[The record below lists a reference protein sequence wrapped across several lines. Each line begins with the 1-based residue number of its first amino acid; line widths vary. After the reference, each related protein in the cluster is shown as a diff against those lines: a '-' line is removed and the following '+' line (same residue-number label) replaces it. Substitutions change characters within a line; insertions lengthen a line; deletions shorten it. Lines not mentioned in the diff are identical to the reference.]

1 MGWAFWAWV
10 ALQGL
15 TLLGVLNYWRH
26 LPMDRQEET
35 PDGVVVLLSV
45 RDDWDGG
52 AELIRRL
59 KAQTA
64 PFRLVIASS
73 GGCAAAEALAEREG
87 EWVQIVR
94 AGIAVDEGQKV
105 HKLRAAL
112 RVLRPEDRYLV
123 FVDADIEPPARLVGR
138 LLFPLVRGKADI
150 VTGYRLLLPAAH
162 PVAALVGAVEM
173 QLATLPRAASAT
185 MPWGGAMALSREVAE
200 RLDLD
205 ATLAGRLSD
214 DMAIGLAGWR
224 AKLRL
229 RPVRDLL
236 VASPLEARGA
246 VGFGVRQYRH
256 IVTNSVG
263 MWGIA
268 ALVVGCQTL
277 GWVWA
282 LGWGG
287 WSALAVGYAAAVG
300 RALVRRRILASV
312 LEPGQARAACRS
324 LWWDVLAP
332 FAVCWAHW
340 GMQLAAACSSRI
352 RWGGFDYWVKRGKV
366 ARMLPLHRADF
377 AVEPCPGSEAGGKE
391 SGHGAGRAG

>member
-1 MGWAFWAWV
+1 MSWAFWLWV
-10 ALQGL
+10 VLQGL
-15 TLLGVLNYWRH
+15 TLLGALNYWRH
-26 LPMDRQEET
+26 LPVDRQEEA
-35 PDGVVVLLSV
+35 PEGVVVLLSV

-52 AELIRRL
+52 AELIARL

-73 GGCAAAEALAEREG
+73 GGCAAAEALAAREG
-87 EWVQIVR
+87 DRVQIVR
-94 AGIAVDEGQKV
+94 AGVAVDEGQKV

-112 RVLRPEDRYLV
+112 RALRPEDRYLV

-150 VTGYRLLLPAAH
+150 VTGYRLLLPERSA
-162 PVAALVGAVEM
+162 VAALVGAVEM

-185 MPWGGAMALSREVAE
+185 MPWGGAMALTREVAE

-205 ATLAGRLSD
+205 AALAGRLSD

-236 VASPLEARGA
+236 VASPLEGRGA
-246 VGFGVRQYRH
+246 FGFGVRQYRH
-256 IVTNSVG
+256 IWTNSPG
-263 MWGIA
+263 MWA
-268 ALVVGCQTL
+268 VATFVVAVQAL

-282 LGWGG
+282 FGWGG
-287 WSALAVGYAAAVG
+287 WSAVAVGYAAAVG
-300 RALVRRRILASV
+300 RVLVRRRIIAEV
-312 LEPGQARAACRS
+312 VEQGQARAAQRS

-340 GMQLAAACSSRI
+340 GMQLAAVCSRRI
-352 RWGGFDYWVKRGKV
+352 RWGGFDYWVRRGKV
-366 ARMLPLHRADF
+366 VRMER
-377 AVEPCPGSEAGGKE
+377 SN
-391 SGHGAGRAG
+391 

>member
-1 MGWAFWAWV
+1 MSFALGLWV
-10 ALQGL
+10 VLQGL

-26 LPMDRQEET
+26 LPVDRKEEA

-52 AELIRRL
+52 GELIARL
-59 KAQTA
+59 KAQTVR
-64 PFRLVIASS
+64 FRLLIATS
-73 GGCAAAEALAEREG
+73 GACAAAEALAGREG
-87 EWVQIVR
+87 DWVQIVR
-94 AGIAVDEGQKV
+94 AGVARDEGQKV

-112 RVLRPEDRYLV
+112 RALREGDRYLV

-150 VTGYRLLLPAAH
+150 VTGYRLLLPEAGA
-162 PVAALVGAVEM
+162 VASLVGAVEM

-185 MPWGGAMALSREVAE
+185 MPWGGAMALTQEVAE

-205 ATLAGRLSD
+205 AVLAGRLSD

-236 VASPLEARGA
+236 VASPLEGRGA
-246 VGFGVRQYRH
+246 IGFGVRQYRH
-256 IVTNSVG
+256 IWTNSAG
-263 MWGIA
+263 MWVIA
-268 ALVVGCQTL
+268 SAVVGVQAL

-282 LGWGG
+282 IGWGG
-287 WSALAVGYAAAVG
+287 WGAVAVGYAAAVG
-300 RALVRRRILASV
+300 RALVRRRILKGV
-312 LEPGQARAACRS
+312 LDGAQAAAARRS

-332 FAVCWAHW
+332 FAVCWAHI
-340 GMQLAAACSSRI
+340 GMQIAAACSRRI
-352 RWGGFDYWVKRGKV
+352 RWGGFDYWVKSGKV
-366 ARMLPLHRADF
+366 ERMEM
-377 AVEPCPGSEAGGKE
+377 VG
-391 SGHGAGRAG
+391 

>member
-1 MGWAFWAWV
+1 MGWAFWAWAV
-10 ALQGL
+10 LQGL

-26 LPMDRQEET
+26 LPVDRKEEA
-35 PDGVVVLLSV
+35 PEGVVVLLSV

-52 AELIRRL
+52 AELIARL
-59 KAQTA
+59 KAQTVR
-64 PFRLVIASS
+64 FRLVIASS
-73 GGCAAAEALAEREG
+73 GGCAAAEALAAREG
-87 EWVQIVR
+87 DWVQLVR
-94 AGIAVDEGQKV
+94 AGMAVNEGQKV

-112 RVLRPEDRYLV
+112 RALRPEDRYLV

-150 VTGYRLLLPAAH
+150 VTGYRLLLPEAR

-185 MPWGGAMALSREVAE
+185 MPWGGAMALTREVAE

-205 ATLAGRLSD
+205 AALAGRLSD

-236 VASPLEARGA
+236 VASPLEGGGA
-246 VGFGVRQYRH
+246 IAFGVRQYRH

-268 ALVVGCQTL
+268 ALVVGAQAL

-282 LGWGG
+282 MCWGG
-287 WSALAVGYAAAVG
+287 WGALAIGYAAAFG
-300 RALVRRRILASV
+300 RALGRRRIIAGV
-312 LEPGQARAACRS
+312 LEPDQARAARRS

-340 GMQLAAACSSRI
+340 GMQLAAAGSRRI
-352 RWGGFDYWVKRGKV
+352 RWGGFDYWVSGGKV
-366 ARMLPLHRADF
+366 VRMRRARELSISQTA
-377 AVEPCPGSEAGGKE
+377 
-391 SGHGAGRAG
+391 

>member
-1 MGWAFWAWV
+1 MNWALGLWV
-10 ALQGL
+10 VLQGL

-26 LPMDRQEET
+26 LPVDRQEET
-35 PDGVVVLLSV
+35 PEGVVVLLSV

-52 AELIRRL
+52 AGLIARL

-64 PFRLVIASS
+64 RFRLLIATS
-73 GGCAAAEALAEREG
+73 GACAAAEALAAREG
-87 EWVQIVR
+87 DWVQIVR
-94 AGIAVDEGQKV
+94 AGVASDEGQKV

-112 RVLRPEDRYLV
+112 RALREGDRYLL

-150 VTGYRLLLPAAH
+150 VTGYRLLLPERD
-162 PVAALVGAVEM
+162 VRAALVGAVEM

-185 MPWGGAMALSREVAE
+185 MPWGGAMALTREVAE

-205 ATLAGRLSD
+205 AALAGRLSD

-236 VASPLEARGA
+236 VASPLDGRGA

-256 IVTNSVG
+256 IVTNSAG
-263 MWGIA
+263 MWLIA
-268 ALVVGCQTL
+268 CAVVGCQAL

-287 WSALAVGYAAAVG
+287 WSAVAAGYAAAVG
-300 RALVRRRILASV
+300 RALVRRRIIADV
-312 LEPGQARAACRS
+312 VEPAQARAVRRS

-340 GMQLAAACSSRI
+340 GMQWAAACSRRI
-352 RWGGFDYWVKRGKV
+352 SWGGFEYWVKRGKV
-366 ARMLPLHRADF
+366 VRMA
-377 AVEPCPGSEAGGKE
+377 KI
-391 SGHGAGRAG
+391 GRI

>member
-1 MGWAFWAWV
+1 MTWALGLWI

-15 TLLGVLNYWRH
+15 SLAGVLNYWRH
-26 LPMDRQEET
+26 LPKNGQEEA
-35 PDGVVVLLSV
+35 PDGVVMLLSV

-52 AELIRRL
+52 PELIARL

-64 PFRLVIASS
+64 RFRLLIATS
-73 GGCAAAEALAEREG
+73 GDCAAAEVLAAREG
-87 EWVQIVR
+87 DWVQIVR
-94 AGIAVDEGQKV
+94 AGVAVDEGQKV

-112 RVLRPEDRYLV
+112 RALRAGDRYLV

-138 LLFPLVRGKADI
+138 LLFPLARGKADI
-150 VTGYRLLLPAAH
+150 VTGYRLLLPEAH
-162 PVAALVGAVEM
+162 WQAALVGAVEM

-185 MPWGGAMALSREVAE
+185 MPWGGAMALTREVAE

-205 ATLAGRLSD
+205 AALAGRLSD

-236 VASPLEARGA
+236 IASPLEARGS

-263 MWGIA
+263 MWA
-268 ALVVGCQTL
+268 VATLVVAAQAS

-282 LGWGG
+282 IGWGG
-287 WSALAVGYAAAVG
+287 LGAVVVGYGAAAA
-300 RALVRRRILASV
+300 RALVRRRILGRV
-312 LEPGQARAACRS
+312 LEPKQARMARRS
-324 LWWDVLAP
+324 LLWDVLAP
-332 FAVCWAHW
+332 FAVCWAHL
-340 GMQLAAACSSRI
+340 GMQLAAACSRRI
-352 RWGGFDYWVKRGKV
+352 RWGGFDYWVKGGKV
-366 ARMLPLHRADF
+366 VRIEK
-377 AVEPCPGSEAGGKE
+377 AV
-391 SGHGAGRAG
+391 

>member
-1 MGWAFWAWV
+1 MNWALGLWAV
-10 ALQGL
+10 LQGL
-15 TLLGVLNYWRH
+15 TLLGVLNYWWH
-26 LPMDRQEET
+26 LPVDRQEEA
-35 PDGVVVLLSV
+35 PEGVVVLLSV
-45 RDDWDGG
+45 RDDWGGG
-52 AELIRRL
+52 AELIKRL

-64 PFRLVIASS
+64 GFRLVIATS
-73 GGCAAAEALAEREG
+73 GACAAAAALAAREAD
-87 EWVQIVR
+87 WVQIVH
-94 AGIAVDEGQKV
+94 AGVARDEGQKV

-112 RVLRPEDRYLV
+112 RALREGDRYLV

-150 VTGYRLLLPAAH
+150 VTGYRLLLPEQSTA
-162 PVAALVGAVEM
+162 AALVGAVEM

-185 MPWGGAMALSREVAE
+185 MPWGGAMALTRETAE

-246 VGFGVRQYRH
+246 FAFGVRQYRH
-256 IVTNSVG
+256 IFTNSGG
-263 MWGIA
+263 MWLVA
-268 ALVVGCQTL
+268 CAVVGVQ
-277 GWVWA
+277 A
-282 LGWGG
+282 LGWIWAIGWGG
-287 WSALAVGYAAAVG
+287 LSAVAMGYVVAAG
-300 RALVRRRILASV
+300 RALVRRRIIAGV
-312 LEPGQARAACRS
+312 VEPAQAQAARRS

-340 GMQLAAACSSRI
+340 GMQLAAACSRRI
-352 RWGGFDYWVKRGKV
+352 RWGGFDYWVNGGKV
-366 ARMLPLHRADF
+366 VRMERARN
-377 AVEPCPGSEAGGKE
+377 
-391 SGHGAGRAG
+391 